1 MTYQEKYYE
10 KYEEYCQGEISR
22 EDWQEFCTLFLE
34 ELMEENVDVLKRL
47 KEEW

>member
-10 KYEEYCQGEISR
+10 KFEEYCRREISR
-22 EDWQEFCTLFLE
+22 EEWQDFCTFFLE
-34 ELMEENVDVLKRL
+34 ELMEENVDILKRL

>member
-10 KYEEYCQGEISR
+10 KYEEYCKGEIPM
-22 EDWQEFCTLFLE
+22 EEWQDFCTFFLE
-34 ELMEENVDVLKRL
+34 ELMEENVDILKRL